1 MATPAFPPESLSF
14 IFSRLSSSAPPVDIL
29 AWFEQAWADPSSL
42 RLGRHDPPA
51 DALPIHAP
59 DGELLAWVHGDLL
72 LASEL
77 QVQLRPYLLLESAQ
91 RQAQEHQK
99 RLDGMARQL
108 NLQAAARQAFAD
120 QQAQFEQD
128 TATLELIGQLCGSD
142 SLNTFHAHLNTLGS
156 TLGLVF
162 EGHSAETG
170 LHPSA
175 SPQPSGAWLPTLPA
189 PLRPLF
195 SVTPAAE
202 ASWGAAREHQAR
214 QVVATASRTLL
225 RLEREA
231 ESQEALTWAHQITRL
246 LAQLPGF
253 QDPHTL
259 LQGLARG
266 LSPTRTSPC
275 IPYVVAHGQLQ
286 GPGSS
291 LPIPTEIRKRPANA
305 IYALDPRSPLSTEL
319 PEPAWG
325 LPLHGPKGLTAL
337 LLVPGQ
343 APPSSHVR
351 ALIDQLRE
359 GAEAN
364 LGRLHHAAAVSQDS
378 STVQTYLDAIAKGQ
392 LETVCAPAQTPC
404 GQALL
409 RAAETIQETLKHLA
423 TVVFSFCEALSLGQ
437 LSFRPANANLPGQ
450 FGALVAAL
458 GRSAGAIHTPIAALQ
473 ASLQELSN
481 GDLTT
486 QVSTPFSGD
495 FEATRVALNLCVKQL
510 RSLICQVQ
518 TTTVHL
524 AAGAAQVATGA
535 SVVADGTARQ
545 SEAIQTLATFTT
557 EVGRQTRQTATDAER
572 VNQLVHT
579 ARERARHGTNQMSE
593 MVNAMEEIDTA
604 AHNIGRIIK
613 VIDEIAFQTNLL
625 ALNAAVEAARA
636 GVHGRG
642 FAVVAEEVRNLATR
656 SSKAA
661 AETTDMIERSVARVR
676 AGSDTA
682 DRTAEALGS
691 IISGVEGIAELMD
704 GIVRACAAQARGIE
718 EGRGTLL
725 QIEQVVQTNA
735 ATAQQSAAAADEM
748 RAQGERLHELVDSFR
763 VQVQNAPHTST
774 APSPTTAPKPA
785 PAGSIST
792 EVRDL
797 LRRLGPEGLARFR
810 EMAAR

>member
-1 MATPAFPPESLSF
+1 
-14 IFSRLSSSAPPVDIL
+14 
-29 AWFEQAWADPSSL
+29 
-42 RLGRHDPPA
+42 
-51 DALPIHAP
+51 
-59 DGELLAWVHGDLL
+59 
-72 LASEL
+72 
-77 QVQLRPYLLLESAQ
+77 
-91 RQAQEHQK
+91 
-99 RLDGMARQL
+99 MARQQ
-108 NLQAAARQAFAD
+108 NLQAAARAAFAE
-120 QQAQFEQD
+120 QQVQFEQD
-128 TATLELIGQLCGSD
+128 SATLELIGQLCAAD
-142 SLNTFHAHLNTLGS
+142 NHNALHTSLQTLGQR
-156 TLGLVF
+156 LGLTI
-162 EGHSAETG
+162 EPYTPETG
-170 LHPSA
+170 LLPSA
-175 SPQPSGAWLPTLPA
+175 SPPPTGPWLPNLPA
-189 PLRPLF
+189 PFRPLIF
-195 SVTPAAE
+195 VSPAAE
-202 ASWGAAREHQAR
+202 TTWSPSRQHHARE
-214 QVVATASRTLL
+214 VVATASRSLQ

-231 ESQEALTWAHQITRL
+231 AAQEALTFGHQIARL
-246 LAQLPGF
+246 LALIPSFGDSQALF
-253 QDPHTL
+253 
-259 LQGLARG
+259 QGLTRG
-266 LSPTRTSPC
+266 LSPTRSSPC
-275 IPYVVAHGQLQ
+275 NLYLVAQGQLQ
-286 GPGSS
+286 GPETTLS
-291 LPIPTEIRKRPANA
+291 LPPELRKRPTNA
-305 IYALDPRSPLSTEL
+305 LFIPDPRGPLSAEM
-319 PEPAWG
+319 PGASWG
-325 LPLHGPKGLTAL
+325 LPLHGPQGLIAIFLIPGDAPSSSHACAL
-337 LLVPGQ
+337 LDL
-343 APPSSHVR
+343 
-351 ALIDQLRE
+351 LRE
-359 GAEAN
+359 AAESA
-364 LGRLHHAAAVSQDS
+364 LARLQHAAAVAQDS
-378 STVQTYLDAIAKGQ
+378 NTLQHFLESLSKGQ
-392 LETVCAPAQTPC
+392 LEAACMPVHTPS
-404 GQALL
+404 GQALI
-409 RAAETIQETLKHLA
+409 RAAESIQDALKRLA
-423 TVVFSFCEALSLGQ
+423 NVIFSFCDAFSLGQ
-437 LSFRPANANLPGQ
+437 LSFRPTDANLPGQ
-450 FGALVAAL
+450 FGAITTAL

-473 ASLQELSN
+473 ASLQELAN

-486 QVSTPFSGD
+486 QVATPFAGD
-495 FEATRVALNLCVKQL
+495 FEATRQSLNLCVKQL

-557 EVGRQTRQTATDAER
+557 EVGRQTRQTVTDAER

-593 MVNAMEEIDTA
+593 MVTAMEEIDTA

-676 AGSDTA
+676 AGSNTA

-763 VQVQNAPHTST
+763 VQLPNPPRANAPTPTS
-774 APSPTTAPKPA
+774 ASPTPSSP
-785 PAGSIST
+785 PAGALSP

-797 LRRLGPEGLARFR
+797 LRRLGPAGLARFR